1 MINLLDSLRP
11 NLGGL
16 AAGTIVIV
24 FISLGWLAF
33 NNVRFKMKKMEFS
46 SSQGLLDGNSQKM
59 FLKNLT
65 EIYKTLNMKTIMS
78 TVTENL
84 YYSIEAGLSILAKIG
99 LRKEI
104 TIIPMI
110 SPQKEKQ
117 QQLPFVVED
126 GKNNM
131 LASGLHCSY
140 VEKYIDNATG
150 KVLYKKEIP
159 NAMYV
164 VELIKSDSHD
174 LENEYFCS
182 SCGASMK
189 INGDFFDC
197 SHCGSHYNTESYS
210 WSASDVMVQN
220 KKKDN
225 LTSNVIIGLIIT
237 YIVVNI
243 LGMNFPYSILG
254 SISIGLDLLFVLSS
268 ILIALV
274 ANYKLRFVRQI
285 SGSDENFSR
294 FGFKKRVVYLL
305 KKFYLAK
312 DFQNS
317 LIQPFMV
324 PELYK
329 KFEANNKYDEYY
341 VLDFDVLALEIKKY
355 YVENGRQVADL
366 SIKAEIVSMN
376 HKKKLLKKK
385 QKIRLSVCRDEK
397 TFTKAYDKINKMT
410 CENCGAPIN
419 LTKDGKCKYCGNLFD
434 LTKFDWIISEI

>member
-1 MINLLDSLRP
+1 MIDLLDSLRL

-16 AAGTIVIV
+16 TASTIVIV

-33 NNVRFKMKKMEFS
+33 NNTRLKMSKMEFS
-46 SSQGLLDGNSQKM
+46 SSQGLLDENTKKM

-65 EIYKTLNMKTIMS
+65 EVYKTSNMKSIMS

-84 YYSIEAGLSILAKIG
+84 YYSIEAGLFILAKIG

-104 TIIPMI
+104 TIIPMV
-110 SPQKEKQ
+110 SSQKEE
-117 QQLPFVVED
+117 QLPFVVAD

-131 LASGLHCSY
+131 LSCGQHCSY
-140 VEKYIDNATG
+140 VEKYIDIDTG
-150 KVLYKKEIP
+150 KILYKKEIP
-159 NAMYV
+159 NALYV
-164 VELIKSDSHD
+164 VGLIKSDFRD

-189 INGDFFDC
+189 IDGNFFDC
-197 SHCGSHYNTESYS
+197 DHCGNHYNTESYS
-210 WSASDVMVQN
+210 WSASEVLIRN
-220 KKKDN
+220 RKKDN
-225 LTSNVIIGLIIT
+225 FTSNVFVGLMISFII
-237 YIVVNI
+237 VNL

-254 SISIGLDLLFVLSS
+254 SISIGFDLLLVLSS

-274 ANYKLRFVRQI
+274 GNYKLRFVRQI
-285 SGSDENFSR
+285 SGSDENFSK
-294 FGFKKRVVYLL
+294 FGFRERVTYLL

-317 LIQPFMV
+317 LVKPFMV

-329 KFEANNKYDEYY
+329 KFETNNKYDDYY
-341 VLDFDVLALEIKKY
+341 ILDFDILALGIENY
-355 YVENGRQVADL
+355 YVENGRQVANL
-366 SIKAEIVSMN
+366 KVKAKIISMN
-376 HKKKLLKKK
+376 HKKKLRKKK
-385 QKIRLSVCRDEK
+385 QKIMLSVCRDEK
-397 TFTKAYDKINKMT
+397 SFTKAYDKINKNT
-410 CENCGAPIN
+410 CEDCGAPIN